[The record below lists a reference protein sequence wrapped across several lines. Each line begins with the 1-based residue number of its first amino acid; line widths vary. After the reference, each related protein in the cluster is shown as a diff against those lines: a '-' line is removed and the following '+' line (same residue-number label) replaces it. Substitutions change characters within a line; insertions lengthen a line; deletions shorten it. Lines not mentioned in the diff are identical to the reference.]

1 MPTHVPRI
9 TVLGDGL
16 PRHTRTLRPRTG
28 APRAGIGR
36 LLLAMVIS
44 ATSVSAQRTPTK
56 PVLSLEP
63 FVLATRAHGEVPA
76 ELGSLMV
83 PHRHDDPGGPSMMLR
98 FVRLKATRPTTAP
111 PVVYLAGGPGGSGIE
126 AARGVR
132 WPVFNAVR
140 QHADVILLDQRG
152 TGRSEPPPPCP
163 GPPQPIWP
171 VDRALGPIEAATIMK
186 AEAARCVNAWRKQGV
201 DLAAYTTVQSAH
213 DVDLLRRALGVP
225 QISLWGMSY
234 GTHLALAVLRAY
246 PATVARVVLMG
257 TEGPDHTLKSPLEAD
272 RLLGRLHRWASRDR
286 AAQVHTRDLWFVL
299 RRALN
304 RLESAPLHVRIPGAP
319 AEAPPM
325 HLGAFDLQLVVAAM
339 IGRTQTSSLLPVM
352 LGALHRGDASLF
364 AQFAWQVRSQLARFS
379 AMPLVMDVASGASP
393 ARRAAVLREQEQSV
407 LGEALNFPWLTL
419 GEDLGLPD
427 LGDGFRAPV
436 NSEVPALFVSGTMDG
451 RTPPANAREVMR
463 GFRNAR
469 HLTLDQA
476 GHDDD
481 LWISSATIAQRVS
494 RFFAGESV
502 RGGTLRTKLLRI
514 PTRPQGS

>member
-1 MPTHVPRI
+1 M
-9 TVLGDGL
+9 
-16 PRHTRTLRPRTG
+16 
-28 APRAGIGR
+28 
-36 LLLAMVIS
+36 
-44 ATSVSAQRTPTK
+44 Q
-56 PVLSLEP
+56 
-63 FVLATRAHGEVPA
+63 
-76 ELGSLMV
+76 
-83 PHRHDDPGGPSMMLR
+83 
-98 FVRLKATRPTTAP
+98 
-111 PVVYLAGGPGGSGIE
+111 
-126 AARGVR
+126 
-132 WPVFNAVR
+132 
-140 QHADVILLDQRG
+140 
-152 TGRSEPPPPCP
+152 
-163 GPPQPIWP
+163 
-171 VDRALGPIEAATIMK
+171 
-186 AEAARCVNAWRKQGV
+186 
-201 DLAAYTTVQSAH
+201 
-213 DVDLLRRALGVP
+213 
-225 QISLWGMSY
+225 
-234 GTHLALAVLRAY
+234 
-246 PATVARVVLMG
+246 
-257 TEGPDHTLKSPLEAD
+257 
-272 RLLGRLHRWASRDR
+272 
-286 AAQVHTRDLWFVL
+286 
-299 RRALN
+299 
-304 RLESAPLHVRIPGAP
+304 
-319 AEAPPM
+319 
-325 HLGAFDLQLVVAAM
+325 LGAFDLQLVVAAM

-451 RTPPANAREVMR
+451 RTPPANAEEVMR